1 MYQEKNQQ
9 LGCKT
14 PTLCALHVCYD
25 SGPAFNLS
33 TYFIQQQSDD
43 FWSQLILPKCEFLSR
58 SLSML
63 LRCPIPRESI
73 NNRLFEIRLIDDSD
87 ESFICSDLVDNNND
101 SNNDSNN
108 DNNNN
113 DNNNDNNNSNNDNNN
128 NNNDNYDVADEAC
141 LEDKCGKYSDLSQYF
156 VCVRRE

>member
-14 PTLCALHVCYD
+14 PTLCAQHMCYD

-43 FWSQLILPKCEFLSR
+43 FWSQLILPKCEFLSS

-87 ESFICSDLVDNNND
+87 ESFICSDLAD
-101 SNNDSNN
+101 
-108 DNNNN
+108 
-113 DNNNDNNNSNNDNNN
+113 SNNDNNN
-128 NNNDNYDVADEAC
+128 NNNNYDVADEAC

-156 VCVRRE
+156 VCVTRD